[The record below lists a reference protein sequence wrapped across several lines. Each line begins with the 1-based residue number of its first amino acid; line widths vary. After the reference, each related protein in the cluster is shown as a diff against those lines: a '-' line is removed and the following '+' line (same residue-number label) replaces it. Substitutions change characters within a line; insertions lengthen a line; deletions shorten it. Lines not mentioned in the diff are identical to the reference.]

1 MNANTPAAA
10 LDPDLLGAGAALEPA
25 VRVRRHVIAGIL
37 LGGIAALVA
46 FAPAAWLAAGIASA
60 SGDRLLL
67 ADARGTV
74 WNGSAVMVLTG
85 GAGSRDASA
94 LPGRV
99 AWSLHLDGA
108 AIGVRVR
115 QECCLAGELR
125 LRVEPGLGR
134 FAIAVPASQGPMGH
148 WPAALLSGLGTP
160 FNTLQLTGSMSL
172 TSGGLVA
179 TSAAGRWRLDG
190 NASLSLD
197 SLASRVSTLPELGSY
212 RLALTGGDVTAL
224 NLSTTDGPLRMSG
237 TGQWAASGL
246 RFRGE
251 ARAAPGSEAALD
263 NLLNLIGRR
272 QGALSVLSIG

>member
-1 MNANTPAAA
+1 MSNANITI
-10 LDPDLLGAGAALEPA
+10 DPDLLGANAPLEPA
-25 VRVRRHVIAGIL
+25 PRLGRYVFVGVL
-37 LGGIAALVA
+37 LGALVALAA
-46 FAPAAWLAAGIASA
+46 FAPASWLAAGIAAA

-67 ADARGTV
+67 AEARGTV

-99 AWSLHLDGA
+99 SWSLHADGL

-115 QECCLAGELR
+115 QECCITGELR
-125 LRVEPGLGR
+125 LRVEPGFGR
-134 FAIAVPASQGPMGH
+134 FTIAVPASQGAVGH

-172 TSGGLVA
+172 TSGGIVV

-190 NASLSLD
+190 NAALTLDNLS
-197 SLASRVSTLPELGSY
+197 SRVSTLPELGSY
-212 RLALTGGDVTAL
+212 RFAVTGGDVTQL
-224 NLSTTDGPLRMSG
+224 NLTTTDGPLRLSG
-237 TGQWAASGL
+237 SGQWAASGL

-251 ARAAPGSEAALD
+251 ARAAPGSEPALD